1 MGNRGAEELLNICIL
16 FPFMPVCD
24 SCSLY
29 FFIFMRWGE
38 SCPLSCSNPSK
49 TAPTWGGICDTCRKK
64 EGERGERM
72 KKKHGHLFYSSSDN
86 ALAAVLG
93 KTTCLCPSS
102 SLMPC
107 ADHSCQIYRG
117 ADLAGNPFPG
127 LVHRTFVK
135 VLVPA
140 QHKRQQQGE
149 KTGEG
154 EGSELK
160 RVQDPPT
167 SSSTTAKGWT
177 LSQWLTF
184 RAGLLWSTWEAKLWF
199 AETILLRPWSKIYI
213 WFSRILLQLSSAERK
228 LIWLIRKKREAS

>member
-16 FPFMPVCD
+16 FPFMPVCN

-160 RVQDPPT
+160 RVQDPPPQVAPLPKDEHYP
-167 SSSTTAKGWT
+167 S
-177 LSQWLTF
+177 
-184 RAGLLWSTWEAKLWF
+184 GLPFELAYFEAPEKLNSGLQKQYFWDRGPRSIF
-199 AETILLRPWSKIYI
+199 GSPGYCYNWVQLRES
-213 WFSRILLQLSSAERK
+213 
-228 LIWLIRKKREAS
+228 